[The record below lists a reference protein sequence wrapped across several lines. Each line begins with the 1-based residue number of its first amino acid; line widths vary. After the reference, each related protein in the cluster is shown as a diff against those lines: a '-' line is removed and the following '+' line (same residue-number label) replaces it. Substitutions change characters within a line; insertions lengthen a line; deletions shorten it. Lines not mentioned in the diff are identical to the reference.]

1 MSDEDI
7 DRLKRG
13 GHDPVKIY
21 AAYHAAA
28 NHRGRPT
35 VVLAQTKKG
44 YGMGTWGQGKM
55 ARTSRRRTTSR
66 CASSATAS
74 RCRYRTRM

>member
-35 VVLAQTKKG
+35 VVLPDEEG
-44 YGMGTWGQGKM
+44 LWHGHLGQGKM
-55 ARTSRRRTTSR
+55 ARTSRRSSTTSR